1 MPKQARDKQDLIF
14 VRSIWDLTRLGQNLI
29 KWVQQG
35 QIRSN
40 KVKQVQMGP
49 NRAKQGQ
56 TGSNRAKQGQTG
68 PNVAK
73 CGKMKLNTS
82 KHIKTEPKRAKNPIS
97 LITNGAKRVQKR
109 PNGAKERHAPYSKQG
124 QMGPNGAKRSQ
135 TALVVR
141 K

>member
-1 MPKQARDKQDLIF
+1 MGFDKTGSKLDQMGP
-14 VRSIWDLTRLGQNLI
+14 TG
-29 KWVQQG
+29 
-35 QIRSN
+35 SN
-40 KVKQVQMGP
+40 KVKQGQASSNG
-49 NRAKQGQ
+49 AKQGKA
-56 TGSNRAKQGQTG
+56 GSNGVKQGQTG

-124 QMGPNGAKRSQ
+124 QMGPNRAKRSQ